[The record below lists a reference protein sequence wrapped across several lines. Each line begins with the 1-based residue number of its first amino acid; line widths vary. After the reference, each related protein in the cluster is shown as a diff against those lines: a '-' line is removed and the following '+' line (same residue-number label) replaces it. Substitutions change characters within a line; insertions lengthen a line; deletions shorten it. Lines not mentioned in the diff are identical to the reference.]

1 MVCSLFDIHTIRLY
15 SQEGHGDCRGVVSFG
30 GRSMATPAKAP
41 PKGQKI
47 AFPHRGDIY
56 LVSFDPTAGAEI
68 QKTRPASVIQNDI
81 GNQYS
86 PITIVAAITSK
97 FDPPPYP
104 TEVLVAPKD
113 SGLSQRSAVALNQIR
128 SVDRQ
133 RLIKRIG
140 KASAEVMG
148 RVDRAI
154 AISLGLVE
162 T

>member
-1 MVCSLFDIHTIRLY
+1 
-15 SQEGHGDCRGVVSFG
+15 
-30 GRSMATPAKAP
+30 MATAAKAHG
-41 PKGQKI
+41 KGQKI
-47 AFPHRGDIY
+47 AFPQRGDIY
-56 LVSFDPTAGAEI
+56 LVSFDPTVGAEI
-68 QKTRPASVIQNDI
+68 QKTRPALVIQNDI

-97 FDPPPYP
+97 FDLPPYP
-104 TEVLVAPKD
+104 TEVIMEPKD
-113 SGLSQRSAVALNQIR
+113 SGLKQASAVVLNQIR

-140 KASAEVMG
+140 KASPEVMD

-162 T
+162 I